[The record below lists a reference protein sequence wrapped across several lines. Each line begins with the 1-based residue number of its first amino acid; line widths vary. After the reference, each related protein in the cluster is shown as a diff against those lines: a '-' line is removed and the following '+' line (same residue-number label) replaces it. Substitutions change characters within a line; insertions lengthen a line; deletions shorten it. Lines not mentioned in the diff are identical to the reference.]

1 VARPV
6 TRGGSSPA
14 RTPAPSAPVAATS
27 SPAPVS
33 APSPPSVT
41 RQVTS
46 GLADTTTAVTH
57 QLGSTVGGPVGSAIT
72 STGDTVAQT
81 LDDVGAL
88 TQPLLGG

>member
-1 VARPV
+1 V

-14 RTPAPSAPVAATS
+14 RTPAPPVAATA
-27 SPAPVS
+27 SPAPV
-33 APSPPSVT
+33 ATPSPPSVT

-72 STGDTVAQT
+72 STGDTVAKT
-81 LDDVGAL
+81 LDNVGA
-88 TQPLLGG
+88 TAGSLLGG